1 MRVRAGREVEKTLNA
16 ALSRRPQKSRRRD
29 VKFAL
34 RYARDSR
41 AGEGRSV
48 IRLVSSAMSE
58 GRCSTYWWH
67 QTGSVINWTRCRK
80 ALRFQ
85 ES

>member
-1 MRVRAGREVEKTLNA
+1 MGWALKKDCQASERTRKGPRSSMRVRAGREVEKTLNA
-16 ALSRRPQKSRRRD
+16 ASSRRPQKSRRRD

-48 IRLVSSAMSE
+48 IRLVSSTRLE
-58 GRCSTYWWH
+58 GRCSTYW
-67 QTGSVINWTRCRK
+67 
-80 ALRFQ
+80 
-85 ES
+85 